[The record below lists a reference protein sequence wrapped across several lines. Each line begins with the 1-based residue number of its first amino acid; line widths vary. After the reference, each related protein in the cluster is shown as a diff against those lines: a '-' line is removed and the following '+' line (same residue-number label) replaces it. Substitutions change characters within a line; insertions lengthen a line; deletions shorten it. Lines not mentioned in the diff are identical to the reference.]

1 MPANLK
7 SRAAGLPTVFTIWAV
22 IVMLAGFAGVW
33 MGYGGR
39 RFAIALGVAAILFAF
54 ELFLAAPDV
63 RARAEAALGGGAAL
77 AVLVPLAAVVAY
89 SFGVTGDW
97 KSQLAGICYV
107 LAPTLLLAHGSGRPP
122 GSWQDYVAA
131 ICLWLPVWA
140 QWMYWVFP
148 YPAQLT
154 HVLSILLAL
163 ATGVAAFIL
172 LRRLEDVGYALEWR
186 RDFAW
191 NFGFHFLVFAAIA
204 IPLGLKMHFLVFAPS
219 AKRLQP
225 IVVLGIPFFTA
236 WPEEFLFRGI
246 LQNLLSKT
254 FSNEWAGL
262 IVASIIFGF
271 SHILHAPFPNWK
283 YVLLAS
289 IAGFFY
295 GRAWMRTKSLVPGVM
310 IHALV
315 DISWHVLFR

>member
-1 MPANLK
+1 MPTSSK
-7 SRAAGLPTVFTIWAV
+7 SHTAGLPTVFTIWAA

-39 RFAIALGVAAILFAF
+39 RFAIALGVAAALFAF

-63 RARAEAALGGGAAL
+63 LARVQNALGDGTAL
-77 AVLVPLAAVVAY
+77 AILVPLGAVIAY
-89 SFGVTGDW
+89 SFGVSGDW
-97 KSQLAGICYV
+97 KTKLAGACYV
-107 LAPTLLLAHGSGRPP
+107 LAPALLLGNGTNRPP
-122 GSWQDYVAA
+122 GTWQDYAAA

-148 YPAQLT
+148 YPPELT

-186 RDFAW
+186 RGFGW

-204 IPLGLKMHFLVFAPS
+204 IPLGLKLHFLVFAPS
-219 AKRLQP
+219 VRRLQP
-225 IVVLGIPFFTA
+225 IVVAGILFFTA
-236 WPEEFLFRGI
+236 WPEEFLYRGI

-262 IVASIIFGF
+262 IVASITFGL

>member
-1 MPANLK
+1 MPTNLK
-7 SRAAGLPTVFTIWAV
+7 SRAAGLATVFTIWAV

-39 RFAIALGVAAILFAF
+39 RFAIALGVAATLFAF

-63 RARAEAALGGGAAL
+63 LARVQGALGGGTAL
-77 AVLVPLAAVVAY
+77 AVLVPLAAVIVY
-89 SFGVTGDW
+89 SFGASGDW
-97 KSQLAGICYV
+97 ETKIAGICYV
-107 LAPTLLLAHGSGRPP
+107 LVPALLLANQSGRPT
-122 GSWQDYVAA
+122 GAWQDYAAA
-131 ICLWLPVWA
+131 ICLWLPVWK

-148 YPAQLT
+148 YPSQLT

-186 RDFAW
+186 RGFAW

-219 AKRLQP
+219 VKRLQP
-225 IVVLGIPFFTA
+225 IVILGILFFTA